1 MDWSLTPQGFTLTKP
16 LQYRP
21 WYHIMGNP
29 DYGLRVSHLG
39 DGYSTTLHE
48 PRTAVTHYDFYSP
61 VKGRFLYVKDG
72 DTVWSPGYLPT
83 KTPLDAYSSTHAP
96 GYTRWVSRKN
106 DVEVTFTLFV
116 PREGT
121 CELWLVEVANKRS
134 VPTEVQLF
142 PQAEFLLFPSHAVD
156 PVYNSWY
163 TNSRYDEARH
173 AILPEKLL
181 APKSTGFFRSV
192 TKPDGYET
200 SLKLL
205 CGNGDMQNPESVRE
219 GQLGSHPHSGGD
231 PMIGAFQLDV
241 KLGKAGTPGAKQA
254 HVFALG
260 LGEATLDDVV
270 KRYPDFAAA
279 QAELDAVTAGLAKVL
294 HRPEMARLPEGRFTN
309 WLGTFLP
316 YQIRQQSL
324 GMVRGEYRGFRDVAQ
339 DSMGLVYWDAA
350 AARGLVNQMVT
361 KQYANGRCL
370 RQWHTAGGA
379 NDERDF
385 RDLPFWTPI
394 ALAHYV
400 DETKDASLLNDRAR
414 WFDTEELSTLLEHAV
429 TGCEYALQIGDHGL
443 VKMGIGDWN
452 DALSGLGVEGGSVWL
467 NMFAYLALEK
477 LERLYQ
483 IAREQLGSTEVCPLP
498 TAALRDQLYEGT
510 MKYWNGTHF
519 SRGITDTGIVV
530 GAEERIFLLPQ
541 VWFALSGMALRNP
554 QVSAIAIQTALDRL
568 ESDDGLLKC
577 HPGFAEPDP
586 VVGNLSTLTPGMA
599 ENFAVYNHSCAF
611 AIEALLQVGRTDD
624 AVRLLKKLIPFYKD
638 HTRTRCEPYVLVN
651 FYNGGYYEWKKGE
664 GGIPWLTGTA
674 NWMAK
679 IVFEQLLP
687 KGLIPRL
694 Q

>member
-1 MDWSLTPQGFTLTKP
+1 MDWTLTPQGFTLTKP

-21 WYHIMGNP
+21 WYHIMGNAN
-29 DYGLRVSHLG
+29 YGLRVSHLG
-39 DGYSTTLHE
+39 DGYSTTLQE
-48 PRTAVTHYDFYSP
+48 PRTAVTHYDYYSP

-96 GYTRWVSRKN
+96 GFTRWVSRKN
-106 DVEVTFTLFV
+106 DLEVTFTLFV
-116 PREGT
+116 PRSGT
-121 CELWLVEVANKRS
+121 CELWLVS
-134 VPTEVQLF
+134 VTNHRKAKAEIQIF

-156 PVYNSWY
+156 PTYNSWY
-163 TNSRYDEARH
+163 TNSRYDAAKQ

-181 APKSTGFFRSV
+181 APKTTGFFRSV
-192 TKPDGYET
+192 TPPDAYET
-200 SLKLL
+200 SLKLF
-205 CGNGDMQNPESVRE
+205 CGNGDTQNPESVRL
-219 GQLGSHPHSGGD
+219 GQLGNHPHSGGD
-231 PMIGAFQLDV
+231 PMIGAFQLNL
-241 KLGKAGTPGAKQA
+241 KLGPAGTTGSTQN

-260 LGEATLDDVV
+260 VGETTLDDVV
-270 KRYPDFAAA
+270 DRYPDFASA
-279 QAELDAVTAGLAKVL
+279 QAGLDAVTAGLARVL
-294 HRPEMARLPEGRFTN
+294 TRAELKRLPPGQFTN
-309 WLGTFLP
+309 WLNTFFP

-339 DSMGLVYWDAA
+339 DSMGLVYFDQVS
-350 AARGLVNQMVT
+350 ARGLLNQMVT

-394 ALAHYV
+394 ALAHYI
-400 DETKDASLLNDRAR
+400 DETKDATILNDRAR
-414 WFDTEELSTLLEHAV
+414 WMDAEELSTLLEHAV
-429 TGCEYALQIGDHGL
+429 TGCEYALQLGEHGL
-443 VKMGIGDWN
+443 VKMGVGDWN
-452 DALSGLGVEGGSVWL
+452 DALSGLGMEGGSVWL

-483 IAREQLGSTEVCPLP
+483 IAREQLGSTEACPLP
-498 TAALRDQLYEGT
+498 VAALRDKLYEGA

-519 SRGITDTGIVV
+519 SRGITDKGVVV
-530 GAEERIFLLPQ
+530 GAHERIFLLPQ
-541 VWFALSGMALRNP
+541 FWFALSGMALRNP
-554 QVSAIAIQTALDRL
+554 ALSAIAIQTALDKL

-577 HPGFAEPDP
+577 YPGFAEHDP
-586 VVGNLSTLTPGMA
+586 IVGNLSTLTPGMA

-624 AVRLLKKLIPFYKD
+624 AIRLLKKLIPFYKD
-638 HTRTRCEPYVLVN
+638 HTKTRCEPYVLVN

-687 KGLIPRL
+687 KGLIGRL
-694 Q
+694 